1 MIVKQKPSAIKLLF
15 TLRGSILPKVYPQI
29 LLISLISAFITNI
42 QHGFPS
48 SFSSYSVAPFTLLGI
63 ALSLF
68 LGFRNNASYQRWWE
82 ARGLW
87 GQLVYDTRSFTRQV
101 LSYIDDES
109 KEGQDIKEERENEE
123 GRESEK
129 GRDSQRR
136 LVYLSIAF
144 THALRHRLRDSS
156 PWQDVERF
164 VEPIHH
170 ASMQQAQ
177 NLPDYLLRLL
187 GKELGYCRRQRLTSD
202 HMLQNMDERL
212 NSMTVVLSACE
223 RIHSTPLPFA
233 YTLLVHRTTYLY
245 CFMLPFGLV
254 SSLGWVTPLI
264 CGVIAYTFFGL
275 DALSEELEEP
285 FGLAANQLPLTALSR
300 TIEINLLEALG
311 ETELPPNIMAENGYL
326 Q

>member
-1 MIVKQKPSAIKLLF
+1 MIVKQKLSAIKLFF
-15 TLRGSILPKVYPQI
+15 TLRGSVLPKVYPQI
-29 LLISLISAFITNI
+29 LLISLISAFITNV
-42 QHGFPS
+42 QHIFPS

-87 GQLVYDTRSFTRQV
+87 GQLVYDARSLCRQA
-101 LSYIDDES
+101 LSYIDEDNP
-109 KEGQDIKEERENEE
+109 I
-123 GRESEK
+123 
-129 GRDSQRR
+129 GRDTQRR
-136 LVYLSIAF
+136 LIHLSIAF
-144 THALRHRLRDSS
+144 SHAVRHRLRETS
-156 PWQDVERF
+156 PWEDIERF
-164 VEPIHH
+164 VEPVHH
-170 ASMQQAQ
+170 SKMRLAK
-177 NLPDYLLRLL
+177 NLPDYLMRLM
-187 GKELGYCRRQRLTSD
+187 GKELGYCRQQHLLSEQ
-202 HMLQNMDERL
+202 MVQNMDERL
-212 NSMTVVLSACE
+212 NSMTVVLAACE
-223 RIHSTPLPFA
+223 RIYNTPLPFA

-285 FGLAANQLPLTALSR
+285 FGLAPNQLALTALSR

-311 ETELPPNIMAENGYL
+311 ETDLPSDIVPIKGYL
-326 Q
+326 E

>member
-1 MIVKQKPSAIKLLF
+1 MIVKQNPSAIKLFF

-29 LLISLISAFITNI
+29 LLIGLISALITNI

-87 GQLVYDTRSFTRQV
+87 GQLVYDARSLCRQV
-101 LSYIDDES
+101 LSYIDEDNP
-109 KEGQDIKEERENEE
+109 I
-123 GRESEK
+123 
-129 GRDSQRR
+129 GRDTQRR
-136 LVYLSIAF
+136 LIYLSIAF
-144 THALRHRLRDSS
+144 THAVRHRLRNTS
-156 PWQDVERF
+156 PWEDIERF
-164 VEPIHH
+164 VDPKYH
-170 ASMQQAQ
+170 SKMRQAK
-177 NLPDYLLRLL
+177 NLPDYLMRLM
-187 GKELGYCRRQRLTSD
+187 GKELGHCRKQHLLSEQ
-202 HMLQNMDERL
+202 MVQNMDERL
-212 NSMTVVLSACE
+212 NSMTVVLAACE
-223 RIHSTPLPFA
+223 RIHNTPLPFA

-264 CGVIAYTFFGL
+264 CSVIAYTFFGL
-275 DALSEELEEP
+275 DALSEELELP
-285 FGLAANQLPLTALSR
+285 FGLADNQLPLTALSR

-311 ETELPPNIMAENGYL
+311 EIDLPADISPIKGYL
-326 Q
+326 P

>member
-101 LSYIDDES
+101 LSYIDES
-109 KEGQDIKEERENEE
+109 NEE
-123 GRESEK
+123 GQESEK

-136 LVYLSIAF
+136 LV
-144 THALRHRLRDSS
+144 H
-156 PWQDVERF
+156 
-164 VEPIHH
+164 
-170 ASMQQAQ
+170 
-177 NLPDYLLRLL
+177 
-187 GKELGYCRRQRLTSD
+187 
-202 HMLQNMDERL
+202 
-212 NSMTVVLSACE
+212 
-223 RIHSTPLPFA
+223 
-233 YTLLVHRTTYLY
+233 
-245 CFMLPFGLV
+245 
-254 SSLGWVTPLI
+254 
-264 CGVIAYTFFGL
+264 
-275 DALSEELEEP
+275 
-285 FGLAANQLPLTALSR
+285 
-300 TIEINLLEALG
+300 
-311 ETELPPNIMAENGYL
+311 
-326 Q
+326 

>member
-1 MIVKQKPSAIKLLF
+1 MIVKQKLSAIKLFF
-15 TLRGSILPKVYPQI
+15 TLRGSVLPKVYPQI
-29 LLISLISAFITNI
+29 LLISLISAFITNV
-42 QHGFPS
+42 QHIFPS

-87 GQLVYDTRSFTRQV
+87 GQLVYDARSLCRQA
-101 LSYIDDES
+101 LSYIDED
-109 KEGQDIKEERENEE
+109 NPV
-123 GRESEK
+123 
-129 GRDSQRR
+129 GRDTQRR
-136 LVYLSIAF
+136 LIHLSIAF
-144 THALRHRLRDSS
+144 SHAVRHRLRETS
-156 PWQDVERF
+156 PWEDIERF
-164 VEPIHH
+164 VEPLHH
-170 ASMQQAQ
+170 NKMRQAK
-177 NLPDYLLRLL
+177 NLPDYLMRLM
-187 GKELGYCRRQRLTSD
+187 GEELGYCRQQHLLSEQ
-202 HMLQNMDERL
+202 MVQNMDERL
-212 NSMTVVLSACE
+212 NSMTVVLAACE
-223 RIHSTPLPFA
+223 RIYNTPLPFA

-285 FGLAANQLPLTALSR
+285 FGLAPNQLALTALSR

-311 ETELPPNIMAENGYL
+311 ETDLPPDIVPIKGYL
-326 Q
+326 E

>member
-1 MIVKQKPSAIKLLF
+1 MIVKQKLSAIKLFF
-15 TLRGSILPKVYPQI
+15 TLRGSVLPKVYPQI
-29 LLISLISAFITNI
+29 LLISLISAFITNV
-42 QHGFPS
+42 QHIFPS

-87 GQLVYDTRSFTRQV
+87 GQLVYDARSLCRQA
-101 LSYIDDES
+101 LSYIDED
-109 KEGQDIKEERENEE
+109 NPM
-123 GRESEK
+123 
-129 GRDSQRR
+129 GRDTQRR
-136 LVYLSIAF
+136 LIHLSIAF
-144 THALRHRLRDSS
+144 SHTVRHRLRETS
-156 PWQDVERF
+156 PWEDIERF
-164 VEPIHH
+164 VEPVHH
-170 ASMQQAQ
+170 NKMRQAK
-177 NLPDYLLRLL
+177 NLPDYLMRLM
-187 GKELGYCRRQRLTSD
+187 GKELGYCRQHHLLSEQ
-202 HMLQNMDERL
+202 MVQNMDERL
-212 NSMTVVLSACE
+212 NSMTVVLAACE
-223 RIHSTPLPFA
+223 RIYNTPLPFA

-285 FGLAANQLPLTALSR
+285 FGLAPNQLALTALSR

-311 ETELPPNIMAENGYL
+311 ETDLPLDIVPIKGYL
-326 Q
+326 E

>member
-1 MIVKQKPSAIKLLF
+1 MIVKQKLSAIKLFF
-15 TLRGSILPKVYPQI
+15 TLRGSVLPKVYPQI
-29 LLISLISAFITNI
+29 LLISLISAFITNV
-42 QHGFPS
+42 QHIFPS

-87 GQLVYDTRSFTRQV
+87 GQLVYDARSLCRQA
-101 LSYIDDES
+101 LSYIDEDNP
-109 KEGQDIKEERENEE
+109 I
-123 GRESEK
+123 
-129 GRDSQRR
+129 GRDTQRR
-136 LVYLSIAF
+136 LIHLSIAF
-144 THALRHRLRDSS
+144 SHAVRHRLRETS
-156 PWQDVERF
+156 PWEDIERF
-164 VEPIHH
+164 VEPVHH
-170 ASMQQAQ
+170 SKMRQAK
-177 NLPDYLLRLL
+177 NLPDYLMRLM
-187 GKELGYCRRQRLTSD
+187 GKELGYCRQQHLLSEQ
-202 HMLQNMDERL
+202 MVQNMDERL
-212 NSMTVVLSACE
+212 NSMTVVLAACE
-223 RIHSTPLPFA
+223 RIYNTPLPFA

-285 FGLAANQLPLTALSR
+285 FGLAPNQLALTALSR

-311 ETELPPNIMAENGYL
+311 ETDLPSDIVPIKGYL
-326 Q
+326 E

>member
-101 LSYIDDES
+101 LSYIDD
-109 KEGQDIKEERENEE
+109 G
-123 GRESEK
+123 GEK

-144 THALRHRLRDSS
+144 THALRHRLRDSA

-170 ASMQQAQ
+170 TSMQQAQ

-187 GKELGYCRRQRLTSD
+187 GKELGYCRQQRLTSD
-202 HMLQNMDERL
+202 LMLQNMDERI

-245 CFMLPFGLV
+245 CLCCLWSGFFFR
-254 SSLGWVTPLI
+254 LGDALI
-264 CGVIAYTFFGL
+264 CGYCYTFFGL

-300 TIEINLLEALG
+300 NIEINLLEALG
-311 ETELPPNIMAENGYL
+311 ETELPPNIMAKNGYL

>member
-1 MIVKQKPSAIKLLF
+1 MIVKQKLSAIKLFF
-15 TLRGSILPKVYPQI
+15 TLRGSVLPKVYPQI
-29 LLISLISAFITNI
+29 LLISLISAFITNV
-42 QHGFPS
+42 QHIFPS

-87 GQLVYDTRSFTRQV
+87 GQLVYDARSLCRQA
-101 LSYIDDES
+101 LSYIDED
-109 KEGQDIKEERENEE
+109 NPM
-123 GRESEK
+123 
-129 GRDSQRR
+129 GRDTQRR
-136 LVYLSIAF
+136 LIHLSIAF
-144 THALRHRLRDSS
+144 SHAVRHRLRETS
-156 PWQDVERF
+156 PWEDIERF
-164 VEPIHH
+164 VEPVHH
-170 ASMQQAQ
+170 SKMRQAK
-177 NLPDYLLRLL
+177 NLPDYLMRLM
-187 GKELGYCRRQRLTSD
+187 GKELGYCRQHHLLSEQ
-202 HMLQNMDERL
+202 MVQNMDERL
-212 NSMTVVLSACE
+212 NSMTVVLAACE
-223 RIHSTPLPFA
+223 RIYNTPLPFA

-285 FGLAANQLPLTALSR
+285 FGLAPNQLALTALSR

-311 ETELPPNIMAENGYL
+311 EIDLPPDIVPIKGYL
-326 Q
+326 E